1 MLQAGAGKSEI
12 VLTDEILPLE
22 HFTYR
27 HDPLFSRVLIIEAN
41 QAFVFI
47 SLDLTSLQDYAIT
60 AIKERIIQI
69 YNVSF
74 DHIFI
79 GVTHTFSAPH
89 TRSLQTLK
97 QASESIQEKNQT
109 YLRILVEAVA
119 QGVQKAKESIQP
131 VCIEYQFVQE
141 DCNVNRD
148 IELREGYWLGQN
160 PEAYSNNTVPI
171 VKLLTDSG
179 KILSIIY
186 SIDVQS
192 SIVNQLDRAAIS
204 GDLIGSI
211 SQKIERA
218 YECIAL
224 FMLGAAADQAPRVS
238 EFSEDALEE
247 LASKVAS
254 DMIVQ
259 LKNNG
264 TRLKGVFYL
273 KKLMITVKG
282 QVMPDM
288 RKLKPIRTYHFAPS
302 IDREVE
308 VSVLTCDELA
318 MVMMK
323 PEITS
328 VIGDQIKEQSPY
340 PITLVATM
348 VNGGQ
353 KYMADAE
360 SYQNFTY
367 EAMNSMFACGSAE
380 LVCQEISKAL
390 REGR

>member
-308 VSVLTCDELA
+308 VSVLTCNELA